1 MKQKQIQQQRLL
13 KLKSSADNKI
23 YQLQKDISNMK
34 IEKVKLT
41 KQKVKA
47 GEKFRHF
54 KAKQEM
60 QLSKLKKENHKRQ
73 IEYQKLKTAH
83 DRQSVV
89 LKRKLQEAATARAR
103 LDTQNKKKFNAQKI
117 RKNKDL
123 RITEATIDLRKRLEN
138 YLKQYH
144 IYETLKDQLK
154 FQVQQRAG
162 TKERFDSLLR
172 CKKSKLSLFSKE
184 KETEMKELEKNI
196 KLGYHL

>member
-1 MKQKQIQQQRLL
+1 
-13 KLKSSADNKI
+13 
-23 YQLQKDISNMK
+23 MK

-103 LDTQNKKKFNAQKI
+103 LDTQNKKKLNAQKY
-117 RKNKDL
+117 
-123 RITEATIDLRKRLEN
+123 T
-138 YLKQYH
+138 
-144 IYETLKDQLK
+144 
-154 FQVQQRAG
+154 
-162 TKERFDSLLR
+162 
-172 CKKSKLSLFSKE
+172 
-184 KETEMKELEKNI
+184 
-196 KLGYHL
+196 